1 MLLAFL
7 FSFFSLVQRLTGTC
21 TTRNRLQ
28 STCRG
33 SKASRSLFGNL
44 TASKYGKPG
53 QGNHKV
59 RGKWKEKSSKYGN
72 QIWFSWR
79 WIRFGH
85 MSPMQ
90 SPEQM
95 DRFRSLW
102 PRGMVRAKSRFASRT
117 SSLQKLSGLGVTD
130 EATRGLQGPPK
141 KGEAGR
147 GSVSDGTVCPPLPH
161 SPSLGSMIMGDPFG
175 NTYGPR
181 QMEQN
186 QSKPGYDL
194 DIAGAASAARPAKR
208 LKCL

>member
-1 MLLAFL
+1 MRYLVFIQDNPFDGPCLVNLVQTNPCPLAKRTQRCFSRLCFL
-7 FSFFSLVQRLTGTC
+7 FSLVQRLTGTC
-21 TTRNRLQ
+21 TMRNRLQ

-33 SKASRSLFGNL
+33 SKASEAHLFGNL

-59 RGKWKEKSSKYGN
+59 RGKWKDKSSKYGN

-85 MSPMQ
+85 MSPIQ
-90 SPEQM
+90 SPAQM

-130 EATRGLQGPPK
+130 EATRGRETLHGPGSRDLQKKARLGGGLSLMEPFVPP
-141 KGEAGR
+141 
-147 GSVSDGTVCPPLPH
+147 PP
-161 SPSLGSMIMGDPFG
+161 
-175 NTYGPR
+175 
-181 QMEQN
+181 
-186 QSKPGYDL
+186 
-194 DIAGAASAARPAKR
+194 
-208 LKCL
+208 